1 MSEDLRS
8 QIETDAKNALESLK
22 GGAKTAWDLKMAL
35 KISHTRLHLALGAL
49 VERGRVSLTPV
60 EGTLKIEPIEPAPEA
75 APIPFRTDRPRI
87 AAQ

>member
-8 QIETDAKNALESLK
+8 QIDGDAKNALEAVK
-22 GGAKTAWDLKMAL
+22 NGANTAWDLKMAL

-49 VERGRVSLTPV
+49 VERGRVSLSAA
-60 EGTLKIEPIEPAPEA
+60 EGTLRIEALEPAEA